1 VLKKALQE
9 ERNTKVEMEKALKEK
24 SDHADMM
31 MQQLADKVSK
41 TLRFTLA
48 RKKDTS
54 NSFKRK

>member
-1 VLKKALQE
+1 
-9 ERNTKVEMEKALKEK
+9 MEKALKEK

-54 NSFKRK
+54 NSLTRK